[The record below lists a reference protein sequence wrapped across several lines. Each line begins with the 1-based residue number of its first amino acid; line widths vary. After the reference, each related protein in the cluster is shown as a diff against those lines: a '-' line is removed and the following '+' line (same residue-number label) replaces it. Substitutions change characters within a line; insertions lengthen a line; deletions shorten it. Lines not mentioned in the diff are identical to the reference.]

1 MPERMTMH
9 PDAQAILARIAE
21 SGEPLMETLPVLEA
35 RKSADERVVRA
46 TFPRREEVT
55 VEDRLARARDL
66 AIPVRVYRPRSE
78 DAGTL
83 LPIVIYYHGG
93 GMVVGSIE
101 TVDAHCRWLC
111 VELQCLVVSVGYRL
125 SPEFK
130 FPAGV
135 DDALAAAVYVQD
147 NAVSLGGDASRIA
160 LVGESSGGTLVAVV
174 CHELQRLS
182 RPLPRAQVMIY
193 PALDSSCKWDS
204 FRRFEDGYFFTKK
217 KWQWFLDHYL
227 RTESDAS
234 DPRASPIR
242 YERFEGLPPALIITA
257 GLDPLVDSA
266 KAYADKVAAAGV
278 PVEYRCFEAWPH
290 GFFYWAQTDA
300 AREAMALTISMLAK
314 AFRR

>member
-1 MPERMTMH
+1 MSERLPMH
-9 PDAQAILARIAE
+9 PDAQAILARVLE

-35 RKSADERVVRA
+35 RKSADDRVLRG
-46 TFPRREEVT
+46 TFARREGVAIT
-55 VEDRLARARDL
+55 DQIASAQGLAVPLRIYGPL
-66 AIPVRVYRPRSE
+66 AADTTP
-78 DAGTL
+78 

-111 VELQCLVVSVGYRL
+111 LEVDCVVVSVGYRL
-125 SPEFK
+125 APEFK

-135 DDALAAAVYVQD
+135 EDAVAAALYVQD
-147 NAVSLGGDASRIA
+147 HAASMGGDAASLA

-174 CHELQRLS
+174 CHELRRLG
-182 RPLPRAQVMIY
+182 RPMPLAQVLIY
-193 PALDSSCKWDS
+193 PALDSSTEWDS

-227 RTESDAS
+227 RNDADVA

-242 YERFEGLPPALIITA
+242 YSNFEGLPSALIVTA
-257 GLDPLVDSA
+257 GCDPLVDSA
-266 KAYADKVAAAGV
+266 KAYADRLAAAGV
-278 PVEYRCFEAWPH
+278 PVEYRCLETWPH

-300 AREAMALTISMLAK
+300 AQETMGLTISKLRE
-314 AFRR
+314 AFR